1 MKQIFTLI
9 IFSKKI
15 TKHIL
20 VHRKYNKIPN
30 ETLNALTHEFA
41 RDSSQFPCKF
51 VRESKRSQICK
62 GIAMDPSQISCK
74 FARDIIS
81 LANLQ
86 GICESLVAT
95 SLQIHYSKLDGL
107 GFIKDFGDG

>member
-1 MKQIFTLI
+1 MKQILTLI